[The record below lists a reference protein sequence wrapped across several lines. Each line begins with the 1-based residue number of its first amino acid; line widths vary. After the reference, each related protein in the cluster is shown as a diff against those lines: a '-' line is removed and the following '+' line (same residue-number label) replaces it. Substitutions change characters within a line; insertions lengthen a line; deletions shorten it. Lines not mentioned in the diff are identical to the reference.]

1 MLPETRYASVG
12 DSQVA
17 YQVFGEGPDLV
28 LAQGFVSHID
38 YRWDEPA
45 LARFLKRLAS
55 FCRVIMFD
63 RRGSGA
69 SDPLPGGGTPSWE
82 DWLDDVNSVLSAA
95 GSDRTSILATND
107 AGPIALVFAAT
118 YPDRVA
124 SLILVNS
131 AARASAA
138 PDYEWGVP
146 PEFGEAFL
154 QGIEVM
160 WGKEDGAFARLFAP
174 SKADDPEFVRWM
186 ARMQRASM
194 TPRRAAEMYHL
205 VLGID
210 ARHVLPLVRVPTLVV
225 GYTDSAVVPVGNS
238 EYLAEHIDGAEL
250 LVLQG
255 GGSMTWL
262 NEPDRFLAAIEE
274 HVTGEHHIA
283 EPDRVLATVLFTDI
297 VGSTERATKLGD
309 KEWRDVLDNH
319 DRISGLEVDRY
330 GGRLVKLTGDGILAT
345 FDGPAR
351 AIRAAAALRDGLST
365 HGVQLRI
372 GLHAGEI
379 EIRGDD
385 VGGIAV
391 HIAARVMSEADPGEV
406 LVSGTVKGLVAG
418 SDLIF
423 SSRGTCVFKG
433 LPDEWP
439 LYALTSSA

>member
-1 MLPETRYASVG
+1 MLPETRYTNVG

-17 YQVFGEGPDLV
+17 YQVFGEGPDLL

-45 LARFLKRLAS
+45 QARYLKRLAS
-55 FCRVIMFD
+55 FSRVITFD

-82 DWLDDVNSVLSAA
+82 EWLDDVNSVLAA
-95 GSDRTSILATND
+95 VGSDRTSIVASND
-107 AGPIALVFAAT
+107 AGPTAMVFAAT
-118 YPDRVA
+118 YPDRAA
-124 SLILVNS
+124 SLVLVNT

-138 PDYEWGVP
+138 PDYEWGLL
-146 PEFGEAFL
+146 PEFGEVFL
-154 QGIEVM
+154 QRIEAM
-160 WGKEDGAFARLFAP
+160 WGKEDDAFARLFAP
-174 SKADDPEFVRWM
+174 SKADDPEFIRWA
-186 ARMQRASM
+186 ARLQRASM

-205 VLGID
+205 ILGID

-225 GYTDSAVVPVGNS
+225 AYSDSVAVPVGNS
-238 EYLAEHIDGAEL
+238 EYLAKHIVGAKL
-250 LVLQG
+250 LVLKG
-255 GGSMTWL
+255 DGTMTWL
-262 NEPDRFLAAIEE
+262 NEPDRFLAAVEE

-309 KEWRDVLDNH
+309 REWRDVLDNH
-319 DRISGLEVDRY
+319 DRISRLEVDRY

-365 HGVQLRI
+365 HGVQLRV

-379 EIRGDD
+379 EIRGED
-385 VGGIAV
+385 VGGIGV
-391 HIAARVMSEADPGEV
+391 HIAARVMAEAAPGQV

-418 SDLIF
+418 SELVF
-423 SSRGTCVFKG
+423 SEQGTFRFKG
-433 LPDEWP
+433 LPDVWS
-439 LYALTSSA
+439 LYALA